1 MLHHIELALSIA
13 DKGVAD
19 MECSTQF
26 AYNVQAAI
34 ICYTLNVHGRKWEGE
49 AADLGTVFQKGD
61 LTSALTICTV
71 LGSCDRAS
79 WT

>member
-1 MLHHIELALSIA
+1 VYSYLQEVHKMLHHIELALSIA

-34 ICYTLNVHGRKWEGE
+34 ICYTLNVHGRK
-49 AADLGTVFQKGD
+49 
-61 LTSALTICTV
+61 
-71 LGSCDRAS
+71 
-79 WT
+79 